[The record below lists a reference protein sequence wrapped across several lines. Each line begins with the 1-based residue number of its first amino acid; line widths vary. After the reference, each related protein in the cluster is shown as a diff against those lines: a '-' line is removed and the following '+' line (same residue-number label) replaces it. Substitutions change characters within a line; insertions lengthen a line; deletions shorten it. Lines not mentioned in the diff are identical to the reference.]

1 MMSETATAKVI
12 PFPARAVAP
21 AAPLSPPRASE
32 PSAAEARLSRA
43 LIGLN
48 DALDAQRV
56 AVAAWKSALG
66 ELRTVTGR
74 LGSSLR
80 SYNDSLGQLD
90 ARVGKLRSEAV
101 KLEAWADDAIVKQQ

>member
-21 AAPLSPPRASE
+21 PAPSSPPRASE
-32 PSAAEARLSRA
+32 PSEAEARLSRA

-48 DALDAQRV
+48 DALDAQRA

-66 ELRTVTGR
+66 DLRTVTGR
-74 LGSSLR
+74 LGNSLR

-90 ARVGKLRSEAV
+90 ARVSTLRSEAV
-101 KLEAWADDAIVKQQ
+101 KFEAWADDTIAK